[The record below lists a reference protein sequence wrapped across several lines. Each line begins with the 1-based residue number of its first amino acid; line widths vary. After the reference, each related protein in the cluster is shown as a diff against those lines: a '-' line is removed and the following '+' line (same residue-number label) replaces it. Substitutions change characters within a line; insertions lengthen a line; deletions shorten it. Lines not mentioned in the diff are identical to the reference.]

1 MAILKNCAAQGRGN
15 SFKRSSLV
23 LATGGPDRVRPSGIV
38 AILFSPCIFFN
49 SLEHN
54 ALTFLKW
61 MGMTKTSDGDKW
73 LVEQTSQQLAILRS
87 SIDRGGPVPIGLV
100 GTTSSPFH
108 NHQVLCYGYRDETD
122 GTTSLFIYDNNHPNT
137 ESIIRLDVRGS
148 VLKTA
153 HDDTFQQQRGPLRG
167 LFCEA
172 YAPAEPP
179 KSVVLRHALQVEPAS
194 AAINQPVSVH
204 YTAANVG
211 YRSAPLNL
219 VVSTDKGAVVGEAS
233 PEAIPVGGQRELT
246 SQLKFSSAGDHQV
259 AAAVEQWFGPSG
271 HQSHVLKLLPLEAKG
286 GAETVTVKVKA

>member
-1 MAILKNCAAQGRGN
+1 
-15 SFKRSSLV
+15 
-23 LATGGPDRVRPSGIV
+23 
-38 AILFSPCIFFN
+38 
-49 SLEHN
+49 
-54 ALTFLKW
+54 
-61 MGMTKTSDGDKW
+61 
-73 LVEQTSQQLAILRS
+73 
-87 SIDRGGPVPIGLV
+87 
-100 GTTSSPFH
+100 
-108 NHQVLCYGYRDETD
+108 
-122 GTTSLFIYDNNHPNT
+122 
-137 ESIIRLDVRGS
+137 
-148 VLKTA
+148 VLKTI

-172 YAPAEPP
+172 HAPAEPP

-194 AAINQPVSVH
+194 AGINQPVSVH

-211 YRSAPLNL
+211 YHSAPLNL

-259 AAAVEQWFGPSG
+259 AAAVEQWFGQSG